1 LTLPRFNALTYNLM
15 AERRVVITGM
25 GVVTPIGNDLETV
38 WSNLKNGVSGI
49 RTIDAFDTTGYDCK
63 IGGQVRDFDPKLFF
77 KNPKDVRRTDRFTH
91 LGMAAAKMAMADSG
105 IDVDNLKER
114 DRFGVIVSTGIG
126 GLKTLQDQ
134 LQILVTRGPGRN
146 SPFTI
151 PMLISNMAGGVISME
166 FDLRGPNL
174 CIVTA
179 CATSNNAIGESWRII
194 KSGDADIFLAG
205 GAEASIVEIGIAGF
219 SAMKALSTRN
229 DEPERAS
236 RPFDRDRDGFVM
248 SEGAGVVVVEE
259 LEHARARGAKIYCEI
274 TGYGVSADAYHM
286 TAPPPDGE
294 GAARAMKLALDHA
307 RISPEQ
313 VDYINAHAT
322 STDIGDICETRAI
335 KQIFGENAYKVSI
348 SATKSMTGHL
358 LGGAGGIEMAACAL
372 AIRDSVIPPTI
383 NLENP
388 GEECDLDYTPN
399 VAREKKVRIALNN
412 SFGFGG
418 HNATLVASAFEG

>member
-1 LTLPRFNALTYNLM
+1 MTD
-15 AERRVVITGM
+15 RRVVITGL
-25 GVVTPIGNDLETV
+25 GAVTPIGNDVETF

-49 RTIDAFDTTGYDCK
+49 RKIEAFDTTGYDCQ
-63 IGGQVRDFDPKLFF
+63 IGGEVRDFEPKPFF
-77 KNPKDVRRTDRFTH
+77 KNPKDVRRTDRFAQ
-91 LGMAAAKMAMADSG
+91 LALAAAKMALEDSG
-105 IDVDNLKER
+105 VDLEKLKRR
-114 DRFGVIVSTGIG
+114 DRFGVIVSSGIG
-126 GLKTLQDQ
+126 GLRTLQDQ
-134 LQILVTRGPGRN
+134 QTILLTRGPSRN

-151 PMLISNMAGGVISME
+151 PMLISNMASGLISME
-166 FDLRGPNL
+166 YGLRGPNM

-194 KSGDADIFLAG
+194 KFGDADIFLAG
-205 GAEASIVEIGIAGF
+205 GSESPIVAIGLAGF

-248 SEGAGVVVVEE
+248 REGAVRAMQVA
-259 LEHARARGAKIYCEI
+259 LEHAG
-274 TGYGVSADAYHM
+274 
-286 TAPPPDGE
+286 
-294 GAARAMKLALDHA
+294 
-307 RISPEQ
+307 ISPNQ

-335 KQIFGENAYKVSI
+335 KQVFGDQAHKVAI
-348 SATKSMTGHL
+348 SSTKSMTGHL

-399 VAREKKVRIALNN
+399 VAREKKVRVALSN

-418 HNATLVASAFEG
+418 HNATLVATAFDK

>member
-1 LTLPRFNALTYNLM
+1 MDFD
-15 AERRVVITGM
+15 RRVVITGL
-25 GVVTPIGNDLETV
+25 GAVTPLGNDVETF

-49 RTIDAFDTTGYDCK
+49 RAIDAFDTAAYDCR
-63 IGGQVRDFDPKLFF
+63 IGGQVRGFDPKPFF
-77 KNPKDVRRTDRFTH
+77 KNPKDLRRTDRFTQ
-91 LGMAAAKMAMADSG
+91 LAMAAAKMALDDSG
-105 IDVDNLKER
+105 IDTEKLDRR

-134 LQILVTRGPGRN
+134 LTILLTKGPTRN

-151 PMLISNMAGGVISME
+151 PMLISNMASGFISME
-166 FDLRGPNL
+166 FNLRGPNF

-194 KSGDADIFLAG
+194 KFGDADIFLAG
-205 GAEASIVEIGIAGF
+205 GSEAGIVEIGLAGF
-219 SAMKALSTRN
+219 GAMKALSTRN

-236 RPFDRDRDGFVM
+236 RPFDRDRDGFVI

-259 LEHARARGAKIYCEI
+259 LEHAKARGAKIYCEI
-274 TGYGVSADAYHM
+274 TGYGMSADAYHM

-294 GAARAMKLALDHA
+294 GAARAMQLALEHA
-307 RISPEQ
+307 RISPDQ

-335 KQIFGENAYKVSI
+335 KHVFGDDAYKVAI
-348 SATKSMTGHL
+348 SSTKSMTGHL
-358 LGGAGGIEMAACAL
+358 LGGAGGVEMAACAL

-388 GEECDLDYTPN
+388 GKECDLDYTPN
-399 VAREKKVRIALNN
+399 MARERKVRVALNN

>member
-1 LTLPRFNALTYNLM
+1 M

-25 GVVTPIGNDLETV
+25 GVITPVGNDLETF
-38 WSNLKNGVSGI
+38 WLNLKNGVSGI
-49 RTIDAFDTTGYDCK
+49 HAIDAFDIAGYDCR
-63 IGGQVRDFDPKLFF
+63 IGGQVRDFDPKAFF

-91 LGMAAAKMAMADSG
+91 LAMAAAKMAMADSG
-105 IDVDNLKER
+105 IDVANLKGR
-114 DRFGVIVSTGIG
+114 DRFGVIVGTGEG

-134 LQILVTRGPGRN
+134 LRVLLTKGPGRN

-166 FDLRGPNL
+166 FGLHGPNL

-194 KSGDADIFLAG
+194 KFGDADVFLAG
-205 GAEASIVEIGIAGF
+205 GAEASIVEIGVAGF

-248 SEGAGVVVVEE
+248 SEGAGIVVVEE
-259 LEHARARGAKIYCEI
+259 LEHAKARGAKIYCEI
-274 TGYGVSADAYHM
+274 TGYGISADAYHM

-294 GAARAMKLALDHA
+294 GAARAMKMALEHA
-307 RISPEQ
+307 GISPDQ
-313 VDYINAHAT
+313 IDYINAHAT
-322 STDIGDICETRAI
+322 STDIGDLCETRAI
-335 KQIFGENAYKVSI
+335 KQIFGEHAYKVAI
-348 SATKSMTGHL
+348 SSTKSMTGHL
-358 LGGAGGIEMAACAL
+358 LGGAGGVEMAACAL

-399 VAREKKVRIALNN
+399 VARERKVRKVLNN

-418 HNATLVASAFEG
+418 HNATLVAIAFEE

>member
-1 LTLPRFNALTYNLM
+1 MNND
-15 AERRVVITGM
+15 RRVVITGL
-25 GVVTPIGNDLETV
+25 GAITPLGNNVETF

-49 RTIDAFDTTGYDCK
+49 STVDAFDTTRYDCR
-63 IGGQVRDFDPKLFF
+63 IGGQVRDFDPKSFF
-77 KNPKDVRRTDRFTH
+77 KNPKDVRRTDRFTQ
-91 LGMAAAKMAMADSG
+91 LSMAAAKMALEDSG
-105 IDVDNLKER
+105 IDVANVERR

-134 LQILVTRGPGRN
+134 LTILLTKGPSRN

-151 PMLISNMAGGVISME
+151 PMLISNMASGVISME
-166 FDLRGPNL
+166 FDLHGPNL

-194 KSGDADIFLAG
+194 KFGDADIFLAG
-205 GAEASIVEIGIAGF
+205 GSEASIVEIGFAGF
-219 SAMKALSTRN
+219 SAMRALSSRN

-259 LEHARARGAKIYCEI
+259 LERAKARGAKIYCEI
-274 TGYGVSADAYHM
+274 TGYGLSADAYHM

-294 GAARAMKLALDHA
+294 GAARAMQMALNRA
-307 RISPEQ
+307 QIAPED
-313 VDYINAHAT
+313 VGYINAHAT
-322 STDIGDICETRAI
+322 STDIGDVCETRAI
-335 KQIFGENAYKVSI
+335 KTVFGQHAHTVAI

-358 LGGAGGIEMAACAL
+358 LGGAGGVEMAACVL
-372 AIRDSVIPPTI
+372 AIRDCVIPPTI

-399 VAREKKVRIALNN
+399 AARERKVRIALNN

-418 HNATLVASAFEG
+418 HNATLVASAFEK

>member
-1 LTLPRFNALTYNLM
+1 MND
-15 AERRVVITGM
+15 RRVVITGM
-25 GVVTPIGNDLETV
+25 GVVTPLGNSVETF
-38 WSNLKNGVSGI
+38 WSNLRNGVSGI
-49 RTIDAFDTTGYDCK
+49 GIIDAFDTSGYDCK
-63 IGGQVRDFDPKLFF
+63 IGGQIRDFDPKPFF

-91 LGMAAAKMAMADSG
+91 LAMAAAKMAVADSG
-105 IDVDNLKER
+105 IDVDNLKQR
-114 DRFGVIVSTGIG
+114 DRFGVIVGTGIG

-134 LQILVTRGPGRN
+134 LQILLKRGPGRN

-151 PMLISNMAGGVISME
+151 PMLVPNMAGGVISME
-166 FDLRGPNL
+166 FGLRGPNL

-194 KSGDADIFLAG
+194 KFGDADIFLAG
-205 GAEASIVEIGIAGF
+205 GSEASIVEIGVAGF

-229 DEPERAS
+229 NEPERAS

-248 SEGAGVVVVEE
+248 SEGAGIVVVEE
-259 LEHARARGAKIYCEI
+259 LEHAKARGARIYCEI

-294 GAARAMKLALDHA
+294 GAARAMKLALEEA
-307 RISPEQ
+307 RISPAQ

-322 STDIGDICETRAI
+322 STDIGDLCETRAI
-335 KQIFGENAYKVSI
+335 KQIFGEHAYKVSI

-388 GEECDLDYTPN
+388 GEECDLDYTAN
-399 VAREKKVRIALNN
+399 FARERKVRVALNN

-418 HNATLVASAFEG
+418 HNATLVARAFEG

>member
-1 LTLPRFNALTYNLM
+1 MNTD
-15 AERRVVITGM
+15 RRVVITGL
-25 GVVTPIGNDLETV
+25 GAVTPIGNNVETF

-49 RTIDAFDTTGYDCK
+49 RKIQGFDTTGYDCQ
-63 IGGQVRDFDPKLFF
+63 IAGEVQDFDPKPFF
-77 KNPKDVRRTDRFTH
+77 KNPKDVRRADRFTQ
-91 LGMAAAKMAMADSG
+91 LAMAGAKMALEDSG
-105 IDVDNLKER
+105 IEVEKQRR
-114 DRFGVIVSTGIG
+114 DRFGVIVSSGIG

-134 LQILVTRGPGRN
+134 HAVLLTKGPSRN

-151 PMLISNMAGGVISME
+151 PMLISNMASGLISME
-166 FDLRGPNL
+166 YGLQGPNM

-194 KSGDADIFLAG
+194 KFGDADIFLAG
-205 GAEASIVEIGIAGF
+205 GSEASVVAIGLAGF

-236 RPFDRDRDGFVM
+236 RPFDRDRDGFVI
-248 SEGAGVVVVEE
+248 SEGAGIVVVEE
-259 LEHARARGAKIYCEI
+259 LEHAKARGAKIYCEL
-274 TGYGVSADAYHM
+274 TGYGLSADAYHM

-294 GAARAMKLALDHA
+294 GAARAMQLALEHA
-307 RISPEQ
+307 RISPDQ

-322 STDIGDICETRAI
+322 STDIGDVCETRAI
-335 KQIFGENAYKVSI
+335 KKVFGEDASKVSI
-348 SATKSMTGHL
+348 SSTKSMTGHL
-358 LGGAGGIEMAACAL
+358 LGGAGGVEMAACAL

-399 VAREKKVRIALNN
+399 VAKEKKVRVVVNN

-418 HNATLVASAFEG
+418 HNATLVATAFEN

>member
-1 LTLPRFNALTYNLM
+1 M

-25 GVVTPIGNDLETV
+25 GVVTPIGNDLPTF

-49 RTIDAFDTTGYDCK
+49 HTIDAFDTTGYDCR
-63 IGGQVRDFDPKLFF
+63 IGGQVRDFDPKLFL
-77 KNPKDVRRTDRFTH
+77 KNPKDVRRTDRFSQ
-91 LGMAAAKMAMADSG
+91 LAMAAARMALEDSG
-105 IDVDNLKER
+105 IDVPNLDQR
-114 DRFGVIVSTGIG
+114 DRFGVLVSSGIG
-126 GLKTLQDQ
+126 GLRTLQDQ
-134 LQILVTRGPGRN
+134 LKILLAKGPSRT

-151 PMLISNMAGGVISME
+151 PMLLSNMASGLISME
-166 FDLRGPNL
+166 FDLRGPNM

-194 KSGDADIFLAG
+194 KFGDADIFLAG
-205 GAEASIVEIGIAGF
+205 GSEASIVEIGLAGF

-236 RPFDRDRDGFVM
+236 RPFDRDRDGFIM
-248 SEGAGVVVVEE
+248 SEGAGIAVVEE

-286 TAPPPDGE
+286 TAPPPNGE
-294 GAARAMKLALDHA
+294 GAARAMQMALDHA
-307 RISPEQ
+307 RISPDQ

-322 STDIGDICETRAI
+322 STDIGDLCETRAI
-335 KQIFGENAYKVSI
+335 KQVFGDHAYKLSI
-348 SATKSMTGHL
+348 SSTKSMTGHL
-358 LGGAGGIEMAACAL
+358 LGGAGGTEMAVCAL
-372 AIRDSVIPPTI
+372 AIRDSVVPPTI

-399 VAREKKVRIALNN
+399 VAREKKVRVALNN

>member
-1 LTLPRFNALTYNLM
+1 
-15 AERRVVITGM
+15 M
-25 GVVTPIGNDLETV
+25 GVVTPVGNSLETF

-49 RTIDAFDTTGYDCK
+49 RAIDAFDTTEYDCK
-63 IGGQVRDFDPKLFF
+63 IGGQVRDFDPKPFF

-91 LGMAAAKMAMADSG
+91 LAMAAAKMAVADSG
-105 IDVDNLKER
+105 IDIGNLKER

-134 LQILVTRGPGRN
+134 LQVMLTKGPGRN

-194 KSGDADIFLAG
+194 KFGDAEIFLAG
-205 GAEASIVEIGIAGF
+205 GAEASIVEIGVAGF
-219 SAMKALSTRN
+219 SAMKALSKRN
-229 DEPERAS
+229 DEPARAS

-248 SEGAGVVVVEE
+248 SEGSGVVVVEE

-286 TAPPPDGE
+286 TAPPPDGA
-294 GAARAMKLALDHA
+294 GAARAMKMALDHA
-307 RISPEQ
+307 RVSPEQ

-322 STDIGDICETRAI
+322 STDIGDLCETRAI
-335 KQIFGENAYKVSI
+335 KQIFGEDAGKVSI

-388 GEECDLDYTPN
+388 GEGCDLDYTPN
-399 VAREKKVRIALNN
+399 VSREKKVRVALNN

-418 HNATLVASAFEG
+418 HNATLVVSAFEG

>member
-1 LTLPRFNALTYNLM
+1 MNND
-15 AERRVVITGM
+15 RRVVITGL
-25 GVVTPIGNDLETV
+25 GAISPLGNDVETF

-49 RTIDAFDTTGYDCK
+49 HAIDAFDPSAYDCR
-63 IGGQVRDFDPKLFF
+63 IGGQVCEFDPKPFF
-77 KNPKDVRRTDRFTH
+77 KNPKDVRRTDRFTQ
-91 LGMAAAKMAMADSG
+91 LAMAAAKMAVEDSG
-105 IDVDNLKER
+105 IDIENLERR

-134 LQILVTRGPGRN
+134 LTILLRKGPSRT

-151 PMLISNMAGGVISME
+151 PMLISNMATGVISME
-166 FDLRGPNL
+166 FNLRGPNL

-194 KSGDADIFLAG
+194 KFGDADIFLAG
-205 GAEASIVEIGIAGF
+205 GSEASIVEIGLAGF

-259 LEHARARGAKIYCEI
+259 LEHAKARGAKIYCEL

-286 TAPPPDGE
+286 TAPPPDGQ
-294 GAARAMKLALDHA
+294 GAARAMQLALAHD
-307 RISPEQ
+307 RISPDQ

-335 KQIFGENAYKVSI
+335 KQVFGDSANRVAI
-348 SATKSMTGHL
+348 SSTKSMTGHL
-358 LGGAGGIEMAACAL
+358 LGGAGGVEMAACAL
-372 AIRDSVIPPTI
+372 AIRDGVIPPTI

-399 VAREKKVRIALNN
+399 VAREKRVRVALNN

-418 HNATLVASAFEG
+418 HNATLVATAFEK

>member
-1 LTLPRFNALTYNLM
+1 MTD
-15 AERRVVITGM
+15 RRVVITGI
-25 GVVTPIGNDLETV
+25 GVLTPVGNDVETF
-38 WSNLKNGVSGI
+38 WSNLKHGVSGI
-49 RTIDAFDTTGYDCK
+49 HTIDAFDTAAYDCK
-63 IGGQVRDFDPKLFF
+63 IGGQVRGFDPKPFF
-77 KNPKDVRRTDRFTH
+77 KNPKDVRRTDRFSQ
-91 LGMAAAKMAMADSG
+91 LAVAASKMALEDSG
-105 IDVDNLKER
+105 IDVENLKQR
-114 DRFGVIVSTGIG
+114 DRFGVLVSSGIG

-134 LQILVTRGPGRN
+134 LTILLTKGPSRN

-151 PMLISNMAGGVISME
+151 PMLLSNMASGLISME
-166 FDLRGPNL
+166 FGLHGPNM

-179 CATSNNAIGESWRII
+179 CATANNAIGESWRII
-194 KSGDADIFLAG
+194 KFGDADIFLAG
-205 GAEASIVEIGIAGF
+205 GSEASIVEIGLAGF

-259 LEHARARGAKIYCEI
+259 LEHAKARGAKIYCEI

-294 GAARAMKLALDHA
+294 GAARAMQMALEHA
-307 RISPEQ
+307 RRSPDQ
-313 VDYINAHAT
+313 VDYVNAHAT

-335 KQIFGENAYKVSI
+335 KQVFGDYAYKVAI
-348 SATKSMTGHL
+348 SSTKSMTGHL
-358 LGGAGGIEMAACAL
+358 LGGAGAVEMAACAL
-372 AIRDSVIPPTI
+372 ALRDGVITPAI

-388 GEECDLDYTPN
+388 GEECDLDYTAN
-399 VAREKKVRIALNN
+399 VAREKKVRVALNN

-418 HNATLVASAFEG
+418 HNATLVATAFEK

>member
-1 LTLPRFNALTYNLM
+1 MTD
-15 AERRVVITGM
+15 RRVVITGL
-25 GVVTPIGNDLETV
+25 GVLTPLGNDVETF
-38 WSNLKNGVSGI
+38 WSNLKHGVSGI
-49 RTIDAFDTTGYDCK
+49 HTIDAFDTTAYDCK
-63 IGGQVRDFDPKLFF
+63 IGGQVRDFNPKLFF
-77 KNPKDVRRTDRFTH
+77 KNPKDVRRTDRFSQ
-91 LGMAAAKMAMADSG
+91 LAMAAAKMALEDSG
-105 IDVDNLKER
+105 IDVANLKQR
-114 DRFGVIVSTGIG
+114 DRFGVLVSSGIG

-134 LQILVTRGPGRN
+134 LTVLLTKGPSRT

-151 PMLISNMAGGVISME
+151 PMLLTNMASGLISME
-166 FDLRGPNL
+166 FGLHGPNM

-179 CATSNNAIGESWRII
+179 CATANNAIGESWRII
-194 KSGDADIFLAG
+194 KFGDADIFLAG
-205 GAEASIVEIGIAGF
+205 GSEASIVEIGLAGF
-219 SAMKALSTRN
+219 SAMRALSMRN

-236 RPFDRDRDGFVM
+236 RPFDRDRDGFVV
-248 SEGAGVVVVEE
+248 SEGAGIVVVEE
-259 LEHARARGAKIYCEI
+259 LEHAKARGAKIYCEL
-274 TGYGVSADAYHM
+274 TGYGLSADAYHM

-294 GAARAMKLALDHA
+294 GAARAMQSALEHA
-307 RISPEQ
+307 RLSPDQ

-335 KQIFGENAYKVSI
+335 KRVFGDYAYKVAI
-348 SATKSMTGHL
+348 SSTKSMTGHL

-399 VAREKKVRIALNN
+399 VARERKVRVALNN

-418 HNATLVASAFEG
+418 HNATLVAAAFEA

>member
-1 LTLPRFNALTYNLM
+1 
-15 AERRVVITGM
+15 
-25 GVVTPIGNDLETV
+25 
-38 WSNLKNGVSGI
+38 
-49 RTIDAFDTTGYDCK
+49 
-63 IGGQVRDFDPKLFF
+63 
-77 KNPKDVRRTDRFTH
+77 
-91 LGMAAAKMAMADSG
+91 
-105 IDVDNLKER
+105 
-114 DRFGVIVSTGIG
+114 
-126 GLKTLQDQ
+126 
-134 LQILVTRGPGRN
+134 
-146 SPFTI
+146 
-151 PMLISNMAGGVISME
+151 MLISNMAGGVISME

-205 GAEASIVEIGIAGF
+205 GAEASIVEIGVAGF

-248 SEGAGVVVVEE
+248 SEGSGVMVVEE

-294 GAARAMKLALDHA
+294 GAARAMKMALDHA

-322 STDIGDICETRAI
+322 STDIGDLCETRAI
-335 KQIFGENAYKVSI
+335 KQIFGAYADKVSI

-358 LGGAGGIEMAACAL
+358 LGGSGGIEMAACAM
-372 AIRDSVIPPTI
+372 AICDSVIPPTI

-399 VAREKKVRIALNN
+399 VAREKQVRVALNN

-418 HNATLVASAFEG
+418 HNATLVASAFED